1 MLYSTAEQEVLL
13 MLVCFSLLGLCPLSV
28 FYLLCVQGTCT
39 IASLEVLDN
48 LVLCSALPVVCCS
61 LVFPHLCAK
70 PKIA

>member
-1 MLYSTAEQEVLL
+1 MFVTY
-13 MLVCFSLLGLCPLSV
+13 SV
-28 FYLLCVQGTCT
+28 FRVMLGT